1 MAANSDPNLDPNP
14 DPNSDPNSE
23 TNFKGAFVGF
33 GVSSKHLREPPCG
46 RVLAFVLEFE
56 IQPVSNSTLRVNG
69 LGMLGSKYS
78 LGSPVRQS
86 RGGPGLGF
94 GVPKPRVWVLLY
106 VRPGFGN
113 SMFQP
118 WVRELYVQTLGSGT
132 LCSNP
137 GFRNSTLL
145 QGLGPRVRTWSSQT
159 RGSNIE
165 LPNPGLEHRVP
176 EPRVRT

>member
-23 TNFKGAFVGF
+23 TNFKGTFVGF

-118 WVRELYVQTLGSGT
+118 GFGNSMFKPWVRELYVRTLGSGT
-132 LCSNP
+132 LRSSRVWGP
-137 GFRNSTLL
+137 GFEH
-145 QGLGPRVRTWSSQT
+145 GVPKPGVRT
-159 RGSNIE
+159 
-165 LPNPGLEHRVP
+165 
-176 EPRVRT
+176 